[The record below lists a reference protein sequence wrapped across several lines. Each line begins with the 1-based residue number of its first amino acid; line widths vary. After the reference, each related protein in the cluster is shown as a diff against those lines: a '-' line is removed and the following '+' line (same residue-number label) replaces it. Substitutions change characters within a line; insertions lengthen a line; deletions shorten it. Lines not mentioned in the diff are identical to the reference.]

1 MIVAATARFI
11 DGQVH
16 VVTAAE
22 VGMVSTNAVASSF
35 RQACE
40 CRGWAAEVKTEGDF
54 VTLKAVPIS
63 EAMNRR
69 GPYRQVLPE
78 QRQQPKESIESLT
91 ARYLR
96 TEPGTPQAINLSSKL
111 VEITRASF

>member
-11 DGQVH
+11 DGKTH

-22 VGMVSTNAVASSF
+22 AGMASANAVASSF
-35 RQACE
+35 RQACY
-40 CRGWAAEVKTEGDF
+40 CRGWAAETKINGDF
-54 VTLKAVPIS
+54 ITLRAVPIS
-63 EAMNRR
+63 EATNRR

-96 TEPGTPQAINLSSKL
+96 TTPGTPQAINLSSKL
-111 VEITRASF
+111 VEITRPSF

>member
-11 DGQVH
+11 DGKTH
-16 VVTAAE
+16 VVTVAE
-22 VGMVSTNAVASSF
+22 VGMNSASAVASSF

-40 CRGWAAEVKTEGDF
+40 CRGWAAETKINGDSI
-54 VTLKAVPIS
+54 TLRSVPIS

-78 QRQQPKESIESLT
+78 RKPQQKESIESLT

-96 TEPGTPQAINLSSKL
+96 TTPGTPQAIILSSKL
-111 VEITRASF
+111 VEITRPSF